1 MDSIP
6 ISTGDMETM
15 VSPNSDLSP
24 VQLKIFRA
32 IKRFMEEHGYPPTV
46 GELSESQSRTK
57 ASIHAVLNS
66 LIEKGFVRR
75 TVGKA
80 RSLEI
85 IRSPH
90 ATVIDVVAIPRLG
103 SVPAGTPISA
113 EEHRAGEVFVE
124 ASLVGRDTC
133 FALQVTGDSML
144 GADILDGD
152 TLVVR
157 QQPLAENG
165 DIVVASID
173 GEVTVKRLSM
183 MEGNI
188 RLLPENKSFK
198 PIEVSN
204 ASDFRILG
212 KVIATRRLVAI
223 EK

>member
-1 MDSIP
+1 
-6 ISTGDMETM
+6 M
-15 VSPNSDLSP
+15 VSPNSDLTP
-24 VQLKIFRA
+24 VQLKIYRA

-66 LIEKGFVRR
+66 LIQKGFIRR
-75 TVGKA
+75 SVGKA

-85 IRSPH
+85 LRMPQ
-90 ATVIDVVAIPRLG
+90 ATVIGVIAIPRLG
-103 SVPAGTPISA
+103 SVPAGNPITA
-113 EEHRAGEVFVE
+113 EENRAGEVFVE
-124 ASLVGRDTC
+124 ASIAGKDPC
-133 FALQVTGDSML
+133 FALDVTGSSMI

-152 TLVVR
+152 TLIVR
-157 QQPLAENG
+157 HQPLAESG
-165 DIVVASID
+165 DIVVASVD

-183 MEGNI
+183 IAGVI
-188 RLLPENKSFK
+188 RLLPENKTFK

-223 EK
+223 AK

>member
-1 MDSIP
+1 
-6 ISTGDMETM
+6 M
-15 VSPNSDLSP
+15 VSPNSDLTP
-24 VQLKIFRA
+24 VQLKIYRA

-66 LIEKGFVRR
+66 LIQKGFIRR
-75 TVGKA
+75 SVGKA

-85 IRSPH
+85 LRMPQ
-90 ATVIDVVAIPRLG
+90 ATVIGVIAIPRLG
-103 SVPAGTPISA
+103 SVPAGNPITA
-113 EEHRAGEVFVE
+113 DENRAGEVFVE
-124 ASLVGRDTC
+124 ASIAGKDPC
-133 FALQVTGDSML
+133 FALDVVGSSMI

-152 TLVVR
+152 TLIVR
-157 QQPLAENG
+157 HQPLAESG
-165 DIVVASID
+165 DIVVASVD

-183 MEGNI
+183 IAGVI
-188 RLLPENKSFK
+188 RLLPENKTFK

-223 EK
+223 AK

>member
-1 MDSIP
+1 
-6 ISTGDMETM
+6 M
-15 VSPNSDLSP
+15 VSPNSELTP
-24 VQLKIFRA
+24 VQLKIYRA

-66 LIEKGFVRR
+66 LMQKGFLRR
-75 TVGKA
+75 SVGKA

-85 IRSPH
+85 IRLPQ
-90 ATVIDVVAIPRLG
+90 ATVIDVIAIPKLG
-103 SVPAGTPISA
+103 SVPAGNPINT

-124 ASLVGRDTC
+124 ASIAGKDPC
-133 FALQVTGDSML
+133 FALDVTGSSMM

-152 TLVVR
+152 TLIVR
-157 QQPLAENG
+157 HQPLAENG

-183 MEGNI
+183 LGGVI
-188 RLLPENKSFK
+188 RLLPENKTFK
-198 PIEVSN
+198 PIEVGN

-212 KVIATRRLVAI
+212 KVIATRRLVAAT
-223 EK
+223 K

>member
-1 MDSIP
+1 
-6 ISTGDMETM
+6 M
-15 VSPNSDLSP
+15 VSPNSDLTP
-24 VQLKIFRA
+24 VQLKIYRA

-66 LIEKGFVRR
+66 LMQKGFIRR
-75 TVGKA
+75 SVGKA

-85 IRSPH
+85 LRMPQ
-90 ATVIDVVAIPRLG
+90 ATVIGVIAIPRLG
-103 SVPAGTPISA
+103 SVPAGNPITA
-113 EEHRAGEVFVE
+113 EENRAGEVFVE
-124 ASLVGRDTC
+124 ASIAGKDPC
-133 FALQVTGDSML
+133 FALDVTGSSMI

-152 TLVVR
+152 TLIVR
-157 QQPLAENG
+157 HQPLAESG
-165 DIVVASID
+165 DIVVASVD

-183 MEGNI
+183 MAGVI
-188 RLLPENKSFK
+188 RLLPENKTFK

-223 EK
+223 AK

>member
-1 MDSIP
+1 
-6 ISTGDMETM
+6 M
-15 VSPNSDLSP
+15 VSPNSDLTP
-24 VQLKIFRA
+24 VQLKIYRA

-66 LIEKGFVRR
+66 LIQKGFIRR
-75 TVGKA
+75 SVGKA

-85 IRSPH
+85 LRMPQ
-90 ATVIDVVAIPRLG
+90 ATVIGVIAIPRLG
-103 SVPAGTPISA
+103 SVPAGNPITA
-113 EEHRAGEVFVE
+113 DENRAGEVFVE
-124 ASLVGRDTC
+124 ASIAGKDPC
-133 FALQVTGDSML
+133 FALDVTGSSMI

-152 TLVVR
+152 TLIVR
-157 QQPLAENG
+157 HQPLAESG
-165 DIVVASID
+165 DIVVASVD

-183 MEGNI
+183 IAGVI
-188 RLLPENKSFK
+188 RLLPENKTFK

-223 EK
+223 AK

>member
-1 MDSIP
+1 
-6 ISTGDMETM
+6 M
-15 VSPNSDLSP
+15 VSPNSDLTP
-24 VQLKIFRA
+24 VQLKIYRA

-66 LIEKGFVRR
+66 LIQKGFIRR
-75 TVGKA
+75 SVGKA

-85 IRSPH
+85 LRMPQ
-90 ATVIDVVAIPRLG
+90 ATVIGVIAIPRLG
-103 SVPAGTPISA
+103 SVPAGNPITA
-113 EEHRAGEVFVE
+113 EENRAGEVFVE
-124 ASLVGRDTC
+124 ASIAGKDPC
-133 FALQVTGDSML
+133 FALDVTGSSMI

-152 TLVVR
+152 TLIVR
-157 QQPLAENG
+157 HQPLAESG
-165 DIVVASID
+165 DIVVASVD

-183 MEGNI
+183 MAGVI
-188 RLLPENKSFK
+188 RLLPENKTFK

-223 EK
+223 AK